1 MPPTRVRRYVTDLAI
16 GGIYGLGVMA
26 AYLALLRALR
36 GGTVHR

>member
-1 MPPTRVRRYVTDLAI
+1 MTRIRRYVVDLAV
-16 GGIYGLGVMA
+16 GGVYGLGIMA

>member
-1 MPPTRVRRYVTDLAI
+1 MCHLRRWATDLAV
-16 GGIYGLGVMA
+16 GGIYGLGVVA

>member
-1 MPPTRVRRYVTDLAI
+1 MCRLRRWVTDLAV
-16 GGIYGLGVMA
+16 GGLYGLGVVA